1 MLIQNKPRVGMP
13 LGGTHTKA
21 TVAEDNTGFIKSV
34 ASQSLRTEKSF
45 ENFAPHAPQNVKQAW
60 NRAATQ
66 TGVNGLG
73 IGENGM
79 ITHIPAA
86 LVLQIEQQQQ
96 TGSSDV
102 FGNSVGSALESAKKI
117 LERLE
122 NPILPETNAKIRSY
136 HEQEKS
142 FYRSFIGHLEEYNNP
157 APTTEYIGLRL

>member
-1 MLIQNKPRVGMP
+1 MLIQNKPRVAMP
-13 LGGTHTKA
+13 LGGNYTK
-21 TVAEDNTGFIKSV
+21 TPVAEDNTGFIKNV
-34 ASQSLRTEKSF
+34 ASQSLRTEKGF
-45 ENFAPHAPQNVKQAW
+45 ESFAPHAPQNVKQAW
-60 NRAATQ
+60 NRAATE

-96 TGSSDV
+96 VGNSDV
-102 FGNSVGSALESAKKI
+102 FGNSVGSALASAQKI
-117 LERLE
+117 LNRLE

-157 APTTEYIGLRL
+157 GSTTEYVGLRL